1 MVYLSSRLCVIN
13 KWNIYISVF
22 FIKGRYIIMLGI
34 IGRHLTVDMY
44 GCILES
50 FDNVDFVKETLLTA
64 VNAGNMTVIDFTC
77 HKFEPQGLT
86 VLALLGEGHVS
97 IHTYPKMNYTA
108 IDVFTYGDQSHPE
121 QVITILKN
129 TFRPEK
135 IKTTTIKRGD
145 FGSISD
151 MKPKIKISIT
161 PMRRVRD
168 TSAKVFRFL
177 SRTK

>member
-1 MVYLSSRLCVIN
+1 
-13 KWNIYISVF
+13 
-22 FIKGRYIIMLGI
+22 MLGI

-44 GCILES
+44 GCIFES
-50 FDNVDFVKETLLTA
+50 LDNVDFVKETLLKA
-64 VNAGNMTVIDFTC
+64 VSAGNMTLIDFTY

-86 VLALLGEGHVS
+86 VLALLAEGHVS

-108 IDVFTYGDQSHPE
+108 VDVFTYGDQSNPE
-121 QVITILKN
+121 QAITILKN
-129 TFRPEK
+129 CFRPEK
-135 IKTTTIKRGD
+135 IKTTNIKRGD

-177 SRTK
+177 SRSK